1 MARRGSLGRYA
12 FVIVHPSQQGQGMKP
27 YHWLLCFVGAGVI
40 GMAACAPDTPT
51 GGTLANGESAKVQS
65 IAQCKPD
72 FSLSVTPSSASIPAG
87 SSQRYQIGLISVC
100 GLAGTIH
107 VGTTSISP
115 ADNGNGPRPHQTRY
129 DIPLTA
135 NGTSGVPVTFSTS
148 STTLRA
154 TYTITMTAKD
164 ISGGC
169 CYGVTHTAIVSLI
182 VK

>member
-1 MARRGSLGRYA
+1 MKRY
-12 FVIVHPSQQGQGMKP
+12 HE
-27 YHWLLCFVGAGVI
+27 LLCFLVAGVI
-40 GMAACAPDTPT
+40 GMAGCTRDTPT
-51 GGTLANGESAKVQS
+51 GVILVNGASAKAQS
-65 IAQCKPD
+65 IAQCQPD

-87 SSQRYQIGLISVC
+87 SSQRYQIALTSVC
-100 GLAGTIH
+100 GLAGTIN
-107 VGTTSISP
+107 VGTTRIKP
-115 ADNGNGPRPHQTRY
+115 ADNGNGPRPHQTLY

-148 STTLRA
+148 SATLRT
-154 TYTITMTAKD
+154 TYTITITAKD